1 MEYDF
6 TKPPTNW
13 TVAKW
18 GKNKKPH
25 LFIGQ
30 PGTQIAVALFQS
42 ELMAE
47 YFEKFMG
54 ITTTLKN

>member
-1 MEYDF
+1 MDYDF

-30 PGTQIAVALFQS
+30 PGIQIAVALFQS

-54 ITTTLKN
+54 ITTTIKN